1 MDFQTLESMRA
12 THPAWRLLRADL
24 APLIAS
30 FLDRVFLKPNARQMS
45 ESDLARHLDDDL
57 FSLRREL
64 GEDRFPREARAYL
77 DEWASDKSG
86 WLRKRYVAGNDEAQ
100 FDITPAAEVAL
111 TWLSSLGRRSFI
123 STESRL
129 RTVFDLL
136 RDLIN
141 DTEPDRDARTAGL
154 RRRRAEI
161 DAEIARIATGDVP
174 LLDDAAVR
182 DRFHLIVETAQSL
195 LSDFRAVEQNFRVLD
210 RDARIKIS
218 SWEGSKGD
226 LLECIFGDR
235 DAIAE
240 SDQGRSFRAFYDLL
254 MSTDRQDELTLLLER
269 MLALDP
275 IKALRPDR
283 RIRRVHFDWL
293 TAAEATQRTVAKLS
307 GELRRYLDDKAWLE
321 NRRII
326 RLLRDIEV
334 RAAEVSDR
342 PPTGDF
348 MELDDM
354 APAIALPMDRPLFS
368 PPHKPDLDDRPPTT
382 GDDDIS
388 ADALFDI
395 VHVDKRRLQ
404 AQIWRAL
411 QRQDQI
417 ALADIVAEYPLE
429 RGLAELVAY
438 LSIAS
443 DDSNSVI
450 DDQLKT
456 RIGWVDDE
464 GTTRQA
470 TMPRVVFVRSSAAG
484 GNIDTEEGTPR

>member
-1 MDFQTLESMRA
+1 
-12 THPAWRLLRADL
+12 
-24 APLIAS
+24 
-30 FLDRVFLKPNARQMS
+30 
-45 ESDLARHLDDDL
+45 
-57 FSLRREL
+57 
-64 GEDRFPREARAYL
+64 
-77 DEWASDKSG
+77 
-86 WLRKRYVAGNDEAQ
+86 
-100 FDITPAAEVAL
+100 
-111 TWLSSLGRRSFI
+111 
-123 STESRL
+123 
-129 RTVFDLL
+129 
-136 RDLIN
+136 
-141 DTEPDRDARTAGL
+141 
-154 RRRRAEI
+154 
-161 DAEIARIATGDVP
+161 
-174 LLDDAAVR
+174 
-182 DRFHLIVETAQSL
+182 
-195 LSDFRAVEQNFRVLD
+195 
-210 RDARIKIS
+210 
-218 SWEGSKGD
+218 
-226 LLECIFGDR
+226 
-235 DAIAE
+235 
-240 SDQGRSFRAFYDLL
+240 
-254 MSTDRQDELTLLLER
+254 
-269 MLALDP
+269 
-275 IKALRPDR
+275 
-283 RIRRVHFDWL
+283 
-293 TAAEATQRTVAKLS
+293 
-307 GELRRYLDDKAWLE
+307 
-321 NRRII
+321 
-326 RLLRDIEV
+326 LRDIEV